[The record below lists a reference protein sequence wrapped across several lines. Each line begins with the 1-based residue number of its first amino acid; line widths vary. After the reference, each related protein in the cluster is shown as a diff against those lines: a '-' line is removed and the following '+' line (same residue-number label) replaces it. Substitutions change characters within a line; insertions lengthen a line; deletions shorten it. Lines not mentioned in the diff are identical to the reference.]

1 MERPKNKEPP
11 KDDPDY
17 WRAYETLPIAE
28 FFQSWIDNY
37 RSLDWVTV
45 PENTDDGAM
54 LGRAKKTDVCG
65 HFNRVVRKA
74 DLISILGSPSNLS

>member
-1 MERPKNKEPP
+1 MERPKRKEPP

-28 FFQSWIDNY
+28 FFQNWMNNY
-37 RSLDWVTV
+37 CSLDWVTV

-54 LGRAKKTDVCG
+54 LSRTRKTDACG

-74 DLISILGSPSNLS
+74 DLISVLGSSSHLS